1 MPRPS
6 VLSRRKPFLNKKDF
20 GHVLVVAG
28 SSTMLGACALCS
40 LAAMRSGAGL
50 VTAAVPKALNLTL
63 QKKLSQVEKQEQRA
77 KRQERCV

>member
-6 VLSRRKPFLNKKDF
+6 VLLRRNPHLNKKDF

-28 SSTMLGACALCS
+28 SPSMLGASALCS

-50 VTAAVPKALNLTL
+50 VTAAVPKSLN
-63 QKKLSQVEKQEQRA
+63 
-77 KRQERCV
+77 